1 MARINLISIADDQA
15 SRSQGLMFHRQ
26 LPEMSGMLFKFD
38 RPEILRFWMANTY
51 IPLDIAF
58 INKEGVIVKTE
69 SMIPLSLRPVTS
81 GSPCVM
87 AVEVPF
93 GSLQKAGGSIGKK
106 VKIDWEMK
114 SLEFHD

>member
-1 MARINLISIADDQA
+1 M
-15 SRSQGLMFHRQ
+15 
-26 LPEMSGMLFKFD
+26 PEMSGMLFKFD
-38 RPEILRFWMANTY
+38 KPEVLRFWMANTY

-58 INKEGVIVKTE
+58 INKNGVIVKTE
-69 SMIPLSLRPVTS
+69 SLVPMSLKTVSS

-93 GSLQKAGGSIGKK
+93 GSLEKAGGAVGKR
-106 VKIDWEMK
+106 VKIDWETK

>member
-1 MARINLISIADDQA
+1 
-15 SRSQGLMFHRQ
+15 MFVRQ

-38 RPEILRFWMANTY
+38 KPDILKFWMANTY

-58 INKEGVIVKTE
+58 VNKEGVIVKTE
-69 SMIPLSLRPVTS
+69 NLVPLSLRTVTS

-87 AVEVPF
+87 AIEVPF
-93 GSLQKAGGSIGKK
+93 GSLEKAGGAVGKK
-106 VKIDWEMK
+106 VKVDWETK

>member
-1 MARINLISIADDQA
+1 MARIDLIRIGDDSA
-15 SRSQGLMFHRQ
+15 SRAQGLMFIHQ
-26 LPEMSGMLFKFD
+26 MAEMSGMLFKFD
-38 RPEILRFWMANTY
+38 KPEILRFWMANTY

-58 INKEGVIVKTE
+58 INKDGVIIKTE
-69 SMIPLSLRPVTS
+69 SLVPLSLKTVSS

-93 GSLQKAGGSIGKK
+93 GSLQKAGGGIGKK
-106 VKIDWEMK
+106 VKVDWETK